1 MDIFILK
8 LYEPVSS
15 HDRRVAQENRV
26 HVRNPSLRESFEIP
40 ELLGPTEE
48 LVN

>member
-1 MDIFILK
+1 MDVFILK
-8 LYEPVSS
+8 LYEQVSS
-15 HDRRVAQENRV
+15 RDRRAAQESRV
-26 HVRNPSLRESFEIP
+26 RVRNPFLPESFEIP